1 MNWIEIA
8 VYAVASLLFVYVA
21 IDNVRVRL
29 LKKKLTTELLQLLID
44 KNNLI
49 EEATRIA
56 GEDSYAKSADREGFI
71 KFLSESR
78 DMAFGYIEKFQTS
91 LQKLRTAKNSGDL
104 VKIEQSISEL
114 LELLPEET
122 NSLND

>member
-8 VYAVASLLFVYVA
+8 VYAVASLLFVYIA

-29 LKKKLTTELLQLLID
+29 TNKKLTAEILQLLVD

-49 EEATRIA
+49 EEAKRVASESNGSAT
-56 GEDSYAKSADREGFI
+56 ADREGFI

-78 DMAFGYIEKFQTS
+78 NLAFGYIEKFQES
-91 LQKLRTAKNSGDL
+91 LGKLRNAKKSGDQS
-104 VKIEQSISEL
+104 KIEESISEL

-122 NSLND
+122 TSLND

>member
-21 IDNVRVRL
+21 IDNIRVRL
-29 LKKKLTTELLQLLID
+29 LKKKLTADVLQLLID

-56 GEDSYAKSADREGFI
+56 GEGSYAKSADREGFI

-91 LQKLRTAKNSGDL
+91 LQKLRTAKSSGDL

>member
-21 IDNVRVRL
+21 IDNIRVRML
-29 LKKKLTTELLQLLID
+29 NKKLTAEILQLLID

-49 EEATRIA
+49 DEAKRIA
-56 GEDSYAKSADREGFI
+56 DMSGSAKSADREGFI

-78 DMAFGYIEKFQTS
+78 DLAFGYIEKFQSS
-91 LQKLRTAKNSGDL
+91 LTKLRNAAKAKDQQL
-104 VKIEQSISEL
+104 IEQSITEL
-114 LELLPEET
+114 LELLPDET
-122 NSLND
+122 NSQND

>member
-21 IDNVRVRL
+21 IDNIRVRML
-29 LKKKLTTELLQLLID
+29 NKKLTAEILQLLID

-49 EEATRIA
+49 DEAKRIA
-56 GEDSYAKSADREGFI
+56 DMSGSAKSADREGFI

-78 DMAFGYIEKFQTS
+78 DLAFGYIEKFQSS
-91 LQKLRTAKNSGDL
+91 LAKLRNAAKAKDQQL
-104 VKIEQSISEL
+104 IEQSITEL
-114 LELLPEET
+114 LELLPDET
-122 NSLND
+122 NSHND

>member
-21 IDNVRVRL
+21 IDNIRVRL
-29 LKKKLTTELLQLLID
+29 LKKKLTAELLQLLID

>member
-21 IDNVRVRL
+21 IDNIRVRV
-29 LKKKLTTELLQLLID
+29 LKKKLTHELLQLLVD

-49 EEATRIA
+49 EEAKRLA
-56 GEDSYAKSADREGFI
+56 GEDTYAKSADREGFI

-78 DMAFGYIEKFQTS
+78 DMAFGYIEKFQSS
-91 LQKLRTAKNSGDL
+91 LQKLRTAKSSGDL

-114 LELLPEET
+114 LDLLPEET
-122 NSLND
+122 DSRND

>member
-29 LKKKLTTELLQLLID
+29 LKKKLTAELLQLLID